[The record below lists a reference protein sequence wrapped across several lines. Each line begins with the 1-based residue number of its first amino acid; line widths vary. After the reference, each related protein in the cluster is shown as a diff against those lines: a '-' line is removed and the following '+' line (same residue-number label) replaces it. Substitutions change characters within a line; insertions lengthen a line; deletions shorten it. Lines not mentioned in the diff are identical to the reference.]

1 MYLDNEMN
9 SLPSVQRSRQ
19 MKTANGC
26 TVSMHFPEAA
36 DPKLQ
41 TDVAGM
47 LIAVFLK
54 RRSVTHEAGCYSV
67 QSLY

>member
-26 TVSMHFPEAA
+26 TVSMHFPEAT
-36 DPKLQ
+36 DPRLH

-47 LIAVFLK
+47 LIAAFLK
-54 RRSVTHEAGCYSV
+54 RRSVTHETGCNSV
-67 QSLY
+67 QSIY